1 MKINETLHVENR
13 DEWRAWLQKNHAG
26 KKEIWLLFFKG
37 RPARKQ
43 VSYGAAVEEALCFGW
58 IDSNIQ
64 KIDDE
69 KYGRKFTPR
78 KKGSNWSALNK
89 RRVAALIREG
99 RMTEAGLAALSFKD
113 DAHDYGRND
122 GTRERDLVPPAF
134 LVRRLRPNRQ
144 AWKNFQ
150 AMAPSYRR
158 RYIGWISAAKT
169 EETRDRRIRE
179 AIDLLSRNEKL
190 GMK

>member
-1 MKINETLHVENR
+1 MVEAGEHCRLNGGCPRPGFCSRMREDRTMKINETLHVENR

-89 RRVAALIREG
+89 RRVAALIE
-99 RMTEAGLAALSFKD
+99 LQQILF
-113 DAHDYGRND
+113 
-122 GTRERDLVPPAF
+122 
-134 LVRRLRPNRQ
+134 
-144 AWKNFQ
+144 
-150 AMAPSYRR
+150 
-158 RYIGWISAAKT
+158 
-169 EETRDRRIRE
+169 
-179 AIDLLSRNEKL
+179 
-190 GMK
+190 